1 MMLIKRTLRGV
12 VPRRILRKL
21 RFTTY
26 FMTSPR
32 QYSSKK
38 MNSMTSQA
46 TLSSPGV
53 SRVSSTL
60 KKH

>member
-1 MMLIKRTLRGV
+1 MMLIRKTLKGA

-38 MNSMTSQA
+38 MNSTTSLV

-53 SRVSSTL
+53 SKV
-60 KKH
+60 